1 MDLVNLCVIRH
12 GETEPNAEK
21 RYVGS
26 IDPGLNQRGREQALA
41 LAKHLPD
48 NLDAMVVSPLRRAQ
62 ETAVILNRTLNLPS
76 STLDAFRER
85 SVGVFEGLTQADAS
99 ERYPE
104 LWSQNITRCWA
115 VGPTDG
121 ESVSE
126 VVQRVREGLLE
137 LQKRYPSKHVLLVA
151 HGFVAKTIR
160 ALAKAD
166 FSDFY
171 DWQLGNGQMLLLEN
185 VDVELRDAF
194 GQKRPEGWDPSDLVL
209 ER

>member
-1 MDLVNLCVIRH
+1 MNLCVVRH
-12 GETEPNAEK
+12 GETDLNAEK

-26 IDPGLNQRGREQALA
+26 IDPTLNERGREQAIA
-41 LAKHLPD
+41 LAQHLPA
-48 NLDAMVVSPLRRAQ
+48 NLDVMVVSPLRRAQ
-62 ETAVILNRTLNLPS
+62 ETAVILNRALNLPS
-76 STLDAFRER
+76 TTHDAFRER
-85 SVGVFEGLTQADAS
+85 NVGVFEGLTQAEARERFS
-99 ERYPE
+99 EQ
-104 LWSQNITRCWA
+104 WSQNITRCWA

-121 ESVSE
+121 ESVRE
-126 VVQRVREGLLE
+126 VVERVRAGLLE

-171 DWQLGNGQMLLLEN
+171 EWQLDNGQMLLLEN

-194 GQKRPEGWDPSDLVL
+194 GQKRPEGWDPADLVL

>member
-1 MDLVNLCVIRH
+1 MNLCVVRH
-12 GETEPNAEK
+12 GETDLNAEG

-26 IDPGLNQRGREQALA
+26 LDPELNQRGREQAIA
-41 LAKHLPD
+41 LAQHVPD
-48 NLDAMVVSPLRRAQ
+48 NLDVMVVSPLSRAQ
-62 ETAVILNRTLNLPS
+62 ETAAILNRSLNLPS

-85 SVGVFEGLTQADAS
+85 NVGVFEGLTQAEAR
-99 ERYPE
+99 ERFPE

-115 VGPTDG
+115 VGPTEG
-121 ESVSE
+121 ESVRQ
-126 VVQRVREGLLE
+126 VVQRVRQGLLE
-137 LQKRYPSKHVLLVA
+137 LQKAHPSENVLLVA

-160 ALAKAD
+160 ALANED

-185 VDVELRDAF
+185 VDVEWRDAF

-209 ER
+209 DR